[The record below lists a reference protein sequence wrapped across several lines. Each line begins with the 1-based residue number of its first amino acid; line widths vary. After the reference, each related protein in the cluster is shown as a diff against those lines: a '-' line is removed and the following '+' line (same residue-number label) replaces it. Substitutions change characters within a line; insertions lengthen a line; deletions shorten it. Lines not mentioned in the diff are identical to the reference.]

1 MKSCLTVALIF
12 LLVFV
17 LLLGGLAWALRPPF
31 PVIAPQVTESDAD
44 IQTALTDYLL
54 ERVGLALDDYS
65 GEGALEV
72 TLDRAGLTQVL
83 ADALNSQIS
92 GLPSAV
98 KFSGVFTDLNQDYV
112 QLGGGF
118 KVLFLKTGVS
128 ARMGVQIVDGNLE
141 LNLISVHLGRLPLSA
156 NFVLNTLGK
165 HIDLPQE
172 LAGLSFPATFDLAE
186 DKSVSISGL
195 ELRGEGIVFN
205 LDIEDGLI
213 PDIPNSVVSSLEESL
228 PKVNEVLADNP
239 VASEAL
245 EEIEAILEQSKAQDK
260 QVNSLKLMAQG
271 QKLYNSLSPQELEQF
286 EEALPDDLK
295 EFLAQ
300 FPGR

>member
-1 MKSCLTVALIF
+1 
-12 LLVFV
+12 
-17 LLLGGLAWALRPPF
+17 
-31 PVIAPQVTESDAD
+31 
-44 IQTALTDYLL
+44 
-54 ERVGLALDDYS
+54 
-65 GEGALEV
+65 
-72 TLDRAGLTQVL
+72 
-83 ADALNSQIS
+83 
-92 GLPSAV
+92 
-98 KFSGVFTDLNQDYV
+98 DLNQDYV

-186 DKSVSISGL
+186 DKSISISGL

-228 PKVNEVLADNP
+228 PKVNE
-239 VASEAL
+239 
-245 EEIEAILEQSKAQDK
+245 
-260 QVNSLKLMAQG
+260 
-271 QKLYNSLSPQELEQF
+271 
-286 EEALPDDLK
+286 
-295 EFLAQ
+295 
-300 FPGR
+300 